1 MKKFDKYF
9 DLNHNGI
16 TNQGDSDMS
25 YPVKIKVTAAFLQ
38 ELMSCET
45 GRQEDAEYARLI
57 DDQESIKSNDYAC
70 VFNDFSDRWKTQ
82 IECRNDAELC
92 ELYYVCASGT
102 IGLRG
107 YVKTANRVLDQIR
120 DQVRAVDPKLVTR
133 WKNQDGF

>member
-9 DLNHNGI
+9 DLIHNGI

-57 DDQESIKSNDYAC
+57 DDQESIKANDYAC

-82 IECRNDAELC
+82 IECRNDAELK

-107 YVKTANRVLDQIR
+107 FCKTANRVLDQIR
-120 DQVRAVDPKLVTR
+120 EQVRAVDPALTNR
-133 WKNQDGF
+133 WKFQDGY